1 MLSLLLLLLGQGPGP
16 AVTPETIR
24 LQFAAWVESN
34 PKAGPWG
41 GIRTFG
47 DPPGSPLMTIGA
59 DKKIK
64 PNPYSLTKDGFIKR
78 RDAYDQADDAGKKKT
93 LDELELWVST
103 LKQIHKEADAKFS
116 EIEKLI
122 SKDKALLAKLAPNSQ
137 ARKMVMA
144 RLDKNEKARLVQE
157 GTFFY
162 LKIAQS
168 DTESLIKYLEGKL

>member
-1 MLSLLLLLLGQGPGP
+1 MLSLLFLLMGQGPGP

-24 LQFAAWVESN
+24 LQFAAWVETN

-41 GIRTFG
+41 AIRTFG
-47 DPPGSPLMTIGA
+47 DSPLMTIGA

-64 PNPYSLTKDGFIKR
+64 PNPYALTKDGLIKR

-103 LKQIHKEADAKFS
+103 LKQIHKETDAKFS
-116 EIEKLI
+116 ELGKQI
-122 SKDKALLAKLAPNSQ
+122 SKDKALLAKLAPNSP

-144 RLDKNEKARLVQE
+144 RLEKNESARLVQE

-162 LKIAQS
+162 LKIAQT
-168 DTESLIKYLEGKL
+168 DTESLIKYLEGKW